1 MATSSLVGKN
11 AKVALGTDKVLGIGT
26 WALSGVQREKIDD
39 SEFGDER
46 KKYVFGMI
54 DGGIISF
61 SGNHKIT
68 DTTGQTALEEAYDA
82 NTELTTLRLYVNN
95 TSYYEPCQT
104 TGYLHPANTTG
115 NNTILSYVNITAA
128 NVNTDRAAL
137 AQVDF
142 QADVS
147 GSMVLV

>member
-1 MATSSLVGKN
+1 MGTTSLVGKN
-11 AKVALGTDKVLGIGT
+11 AKVAIGTAKVLGIGT
-26 WALSGVQREKIDD
+26 WSLSGVVREKIDD

-46 KKYVFGMI
+46 KKFVFGMI
-54 DGGIISF
+54 DGGTISF
-61 SGNHKIT
+61 SGNAKIV
-68 DTTGQTALEEAYDA
+68 DTTGQVALHEAYDA
-82 NTELTTLRLYVNN
+82 NTELTTLRLYVDN

-128 NVNTDRAAL
+128 NVSTDKTAL

-142 QADVS
+142 QGDVS